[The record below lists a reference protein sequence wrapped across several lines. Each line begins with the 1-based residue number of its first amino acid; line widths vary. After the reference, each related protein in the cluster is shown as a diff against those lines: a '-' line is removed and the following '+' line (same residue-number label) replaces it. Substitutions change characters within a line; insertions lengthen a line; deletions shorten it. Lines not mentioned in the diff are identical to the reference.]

1 MYKFNFGKSLK
12 IAQEINGIMS
22 VDLAKRFDVRKQ
34 HISRW
39 RHMEDAPLSLVCKV
53 SNELGISPIE
63 FLRLGVDNA
72 DL

>member
-12 IAQEINGIMS
+12 IAQEINGIKS

-39 RHMEDAPLSLVCKV
+39 RRMEDAPLSLVCKV
-53 SNELGISPIE
+53 SSELEMSPIE

>member
-12 IAQEINGIMS
+12 IAQEINCIKS
-22 VDLAKRFDVRKQ
+22 VDLAERFDVRKQ

>member
-12 IAQEINGIMS
+12 IAQEINCIKS
-22 VDLAKRFDVRKQ
+22 VDLAERFDVRKQ

-53 SNELGISPIE
+53 STELGISPIE

-72 DL
+72 DI